1 MNRLRLQAIK
11 NPTVKQLQKQTSCFP
26 LFPVFMLIQQTPAL
40 HLYRIDIYLMH

>member
-26 LFPVFMLIQQTPAL
+26 LFPVFIVIQQNPAF
-40 HLYRIDIYLMH
+40 HLYRIDIDLMH